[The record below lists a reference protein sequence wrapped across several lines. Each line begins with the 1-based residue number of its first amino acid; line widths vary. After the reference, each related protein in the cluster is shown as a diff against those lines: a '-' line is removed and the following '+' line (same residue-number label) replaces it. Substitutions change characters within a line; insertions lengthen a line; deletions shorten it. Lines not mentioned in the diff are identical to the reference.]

1 MTTPPTAEPGPALR
15 RVTRAVGHWLDA
27 HAARGSRITVA
38 VSGGADSLAL
48 AAATVVEAARQGHP
62 VAAATVD
69 HGLQKGSGRQA
80 ADVAAQLRALGYENV
95 TVLPVRVT
103 GGGGPEA
110 AARRARYDALF
121 PLAADGAVLL
131 GHTLDDQA
139 ETVLLGLSRGSG
151 PRSIAGM
158 APFNRPWGRPLL
170 GLRRSDTAA
179 AVAEIGLSPWR
190 DPHNDDPSFTR
201 VRLRHEVLPLLEEVL
216 GGGVAAALART
227 GEQLQEDADVL
238 DGLAADLARRS
249 LDGAALQLAVLQ
261 PAPAA
266 LRRRAVRWW
275 LIAAGVSGLTADH
288 LMRVDLLVANPGG
301 VAAVRLAR
309 PARCGHRGRRA
320 AAAPRG
326 LTRRPSSGRRRPGN

>member
-1 MTTPPTAEPGPALR
+1 VTAPQDGPGPALR
-15 RVTRAVGHWLDA
+15 RVSRAVGRWLDV
-27 HAARGSRITVA
+27 HARPGGRITVA

-48 AAATVVEAARQGHP
+48 AAATVVEATRQGHP

-80 ADVAAQLRALGYENV
+80 ADVADQLRTLGYDTV
-95 TVLPVRVT
+95 SVLPVMVA

-110 AARRARYDALF
+110 AARRARYDALY

-139 ETVLLGLSRGSG
+139 ETVLLGLGRGSG

-158 APFNRPWGRPLL
+158 APYTAPWGRPLL
-170 GLRRSDTAA
+170 GLRRADTEAA
-179 AVAEIGLSPWR
+179 CAEAGLTPWR
-190 DPHNDDPSFTR
+190 DPHNDDPAFTR
-201 VRLRHEVLPLLEEVL
+201 VRLRHEVLPLLEDVL

-227 GEQLQEDADVL
+227 GQQLQEDADVL
-238 DGLAADLARRS
+238 DGLAADLARAA
-249 LDGAALQLAVLQ
+249 LTGAALRLDVLK

-275 LIAAGVSGLTADH
+275 LLAAGVSGLTADH
-288 LMRVDLLVANPGG
+288 LLRVDQQVTNPGG
-301 VAAVRLAR
+301 VAAVRLPGRMDTVTEAGSLLLR
-309 PARCGHRGRRA
+309 PAR
-320 AAAPRG
+320 
-326 LTRRPSSGRRRPGN
+326 